1 MNSITVQ
8 HEELMS
14 KSETLE
20 IEAYLHAVSEETG
33 SEFSPDTFLTDDEDA
48 HLIIPKEY
56 QAIITS
62 FESPLMEYIRNL
74 QVKLNYIP
82 KEISFISSIYSLTRG
97 KIIHLV
103 DHEHGEQVKHEFF
116 TLLAPLARNAEREK
130 IRRHAR
136 PASALQRDVEQI
148 LNRCYLVLLTNFSQ
162 MQAAII
168 QGIIYDIER
177 QGVHL
182 PIQSST
188 EIPTIARQY
197 QPVVQNQAVII
208 RNMFRHLFPEYNPPD
223 NIHILELCFLGLL
236 EEIQQNFER
245 FLQQDDQLLHMLS
258 RVKIAQD
265 ELLNVKD
272 PNLCNILIKMERIQN
287 HIHDIYNQRWRDGIL
302 NDIISTFFYHARFTA
317 YLENKGKIAQKRRYF
332 LASLEHLLNN
342 YEDFYNETLV
352 PQVDLLMEE
361 YQQVDATGY
370 AFVRQQIQPGQMRK
384 LFQNILDE
392 DRFSVLSEMIVTGE
406 FSKTSDHYSTPQ
418 YIEELEKMR
427 KELQQK
433 HHDHEEVLQWIQRL
447 WNILDNIHEL
457 LISEIFLKWKE
468 PLSTLLNTYIRELY
482 WFHAW
487 FSTYTLEAFRDAKIV
502 LFQELEQ
509 FIAPYNKAVEI
520 FSGKILERLET
531 LSQQVYAFRD
541 RAGDFN
547 LLYTGILSINLKKE
561 ESQFQFELYTPA
573 RIKALT
579 EKLTS
584 IEERYVHSLQ
594 TQVFSEQK
602 TMLNQE
608 SEQQKNYHI
617 YTDEILKTANM
628 LAEEKEL
635 LMYCGARKLFTG
647 PHFVEEDFALLYHE
661 IIELYEYA
669 INGRPRETF
678 DPLDSI
684 LELKSLRERAQFEF
698 VYERYTEMVK
708 YKALKKAWQLM
719 RKREIT

>member
-1 MNSITVQ
+1 MP
-8 HEELMS
+8 

-20 IEAYLHAVSEETG
+20 IEAYLHAVSEETL
-33 SEFSPDTFLTDDEDA
+33 SELSADNFLTGEEGEES
-48 HLIIPKEY
+48 HLAIPKEY
-56 QAIITS
+56 QAILTS

-74 QVKLNYIP
+74 QVKVNQIP
-82 KEISFISSIYSLTRG
+82 KEISFISSIYLLTQGR
-97 KIIHLV
+97 IIHLIN
-103 DHEHGEQVKHEFF
+103 HEQGERVKQEFF
-116 TLLAPLARNAEREK
+116 ALLAPLARNAEREK
-130 IRRHAR
+130 ARRHTRAT
-136 PASALQRDVEQI
+136 SVIQREIEQI

-208 RNMFRHLFPEYNPPD
+208 RNMFRHLFPEYSPPD

-236 EEIQQNFER
+236 EEIQQNFEE

-302 NDIISTFFYHARFTA
+302 NDIIATFFYHARFTA

-342 YEDFYNETLV
+342 YEDFYNETLL

-361 YQQVDATGY
+361 YQHVDAVGY
-370 AFVRQQIQPGQMRK
+370 TFVKQQIRPGQMKK
-384 LFQNILDE
+384 LFQTILDE
-392 DRFSVLSEMIVTGE
+392 DRFSVLSDMIVTGE
-406 FSKTSDHYSTPQ
+406 FSKAIDHYSTPQ
-418 YIEELEKMR
+418 YLEELEKMR
-427 KELQQK
+427 KELQHK
-433 HHDHEEVLQWIQRL
+433 HRDHEEVLQWITRL
-447 WNILDNIHEL
+447 WGTLDSIHEL
-457 LISEIFLKWKE
+457 LISEIFLKWKD
-468 PLSTLLNTYIRELY
+468 PLSTVLNTYIQELY

-487 FSTYTLEAFRDAKIV
+487 FSTYTLEAFRSAKPV
-502 LFQELEQ
+502 FFQELEQ
-509 FIAPYNKAVEI
+509 FLVPYSKAVEM

-561 ESQFQFELYTPA
+561 EGQFQFELYTPA
-573 RIKALT
+573 RIKTLGD
-579 EKLTS
+579 KLAS
-584 IEERYVHSLQ
+584 IQERYVHSSQ
-594 TQVFSEQK
+594 SQSFSNQK
-602 TMLNQE
+602 KMLDQE
-608 SEQQKNYHI
+608 SEQQKSYRL
-617 YTDEILKTANM
+617 YTDEILKTANI
-628 LAEEKEL
+628 LAEEKDL

-647 PHFVEEDFALLYHE
+647 PHFVEEDFAILYSE
-661 IIELYEYA
+661 IIDIYEYA
-669 INGRPRETF
+669 IDRTQRQSF

-719 RKREIT
+719 RKREIS